1 MSSTSSLAAVMDRY
15 AGKVAI
21 ARVHGGLVDSRF
33 FQSYEQ
39 LLKPKGTLPVVV
51 ERLHVD
57 RARNE
62 VVDMLLH
69 PEKPRLPAN
78 PNGVNPAY
86 GQATHVLFIDD
97 DMVVPPD
104 GLLRLLAHNEPLVG
118 GLYFGRQPPHLP
130 VAYRYVDDGQWIP
143 VTNYAR
149 GLQVVDAI
157 GFGFMLVARE
167 VLEKMERPWFEFSDK
182 MGEDMYFCEQAKKL
196 GYQVLLDGDVVCR
209 HLTTTEVGLEHYEWH
224 RSQGFTFQEH
234 REDLRT
240 LSEEI
245 RPYRPMN
252 RSLAARFETN
262 ERQECKER

>member
-1 MSSTSSLAAVMDRY
+1 MNHLQLVRDRF

-21 ARVHGGLVDSRF
+21 ARVHAGLVDSRF

-39 LLKPKGTLPVVV
+39 LIKPEGTLPVVV

-69 PEKPRLPAN
+69 PEKPRLPQN

-86 GQATHVLFIDD
+86 GKATHVLFIDD
-97 DMVVPPD
+97 DMIVPPD

-130 VAYRYVDDGQWIP
+130 IAYRYVEDGQWIP
-143 VTNYAR
+143 VTKYGR
-149 GLQVVDAI
+149 GLQEVDAI
-157 GFGFMLVARE
+157 GFGFMLVAVE
-167 VLEKMERPWFEFSDK
+167 VLRKMERPWFEFSDK

-196 GYQVLLDGDVVCR
+196 GYTILLDGDLICR
-209 HLTTTEVGLEHYEWH
+209 HLTVTEVGPEHYEWH
-224 RSQGFTFQEH
+224 QAQGFNFQDG
-234 REDLRT
+234 REDLRQ

-245 RPYRPMN
+245 RSYRPLQQ
-252 RSLAARFETN
+252 SLGSQFSKKR
-262 ERQECKER
+262 